1 MRCVPGITTAFREAS
16 KIKKHS
22 VSIMKNIIKNDER
35 RRSGIERREFSYTIH
50 IPERR
55 SCKDERRI
63 GKGRRSG
70 LDRRIIR
77 KTSK

>member
-16 KIKKHS
+16 IS
-22 VSIMKNIIKNDER
+22 NMKNIIKNNER
-35 RRSGIERREFSYTIH
+35 RRSVIERREFSYTIH

-55 SCKDERRI
+55 SCKEERRI

-70 LDRRIIR
+70 FDKRIIR